1 MRRLLAITGPALLV
15 SVGYMDPGNWATDL
29 EGGARFGYQ
38 LLWVLVLSNIIALL
52 LQMLS
57 ARLGIVTGL
66 SLAQSCR
73 SHYAPGFSFPLWLL
87 AEVAIVACDMAELL
101 GSAVALNMLF
111 GIPLITGALL
121 TALDVLLLLA
131 LQRSGM
137 RALEACVL
145 SLLLVIA
152 LCMGFEMIVANPPIG
167 ELASGL
173 IPRIDGA
180 SLYIAIGMLGATV
193 MPHNLYLHSALV
205 PHAPAGHATKAQRK
219 RLLRSSAKTT
229 WLALNIAL
237 LINAAILIVA
247 AAVFAG
253 RAAPVTDLRDAH
265 QLLTPLTGASLASV
279 LFAIALLCAGQSA
292 TLTGTLAGQVVMEG
306 FMQLK
311 ISPFARRA
319 LTRGVAIVPAVV
331 ALGLSGEG
339 ATTSLLVASQ
349 VVLSL
354 QLPFAVIPLIR
365 FTSSQRIMGEH
376 VIGATMRR
384 AAQACALL
392 VIGANIVLVVDVI
405 GSWSERAPLAAAIF
419 AAFALLGLVFL
430 AVIAWA
436 PLHHA
441 TPASTREERA
451 PVHPPQPLGGQ
462 RVNP

>member
-38 LLWVLVLSNIIALL
+38 LLWVLVLSNLIALL

-66 SLAQSCR
+66 SLAQSCHA
-73 SHYAPGFSFPLWLL
+73 HYAPGFSLPLWLL

-131 LQRSGM
+131 FQRGGV
-137 RALEACVL
+137 RTLEACVF

-152 LCMGFEMIVANPPIG
+152 LCMAFELVVANPPLG
-167 ELASGL
+167 QLASGL
-173 IPRIDGA
+173 VPRIDGA

-205 PHAPAGHATKAQRK
+205 PHAPVGRATKEERT
-219 RLLRSSAKTT
+219 RLLRSSARST

-237 LINAAILIVA
+237 LINVAILILA
-247 AAVFAG
+247 ASVFAD
-253 RAAPVTDLRDAH
+253 RASPVTDLSEAH
-265 QLLTPLTGASLASV
+265 KLLTPLTGAAFASV
-279 LFAIALLCAGQSA
+279 LFAVALLCAGQSA
-292 TLTGTLAGQVVMEG
+292 TLTGTLAGQIVMEG

-311 ISPFARRA
+311 VSPFVRRTM
-319 LTRGVAIVPAVV
+319 TRCVAIVPAVL
-331 ALGLSGEG
+331 ALWLSGDG

-365 FTSSQRIMGEH
+365 FASSKHIMGEH
-376 VIGATMRR
+376 VIGPTTRR

-392 VIGANIVLVVDVI
+392 VISANIALVVDVI
-405 GSWSERAPLAAAIF
+405 GDWYVRAPVAASIF
-419 AAFALLGLVFL
+419 AAFAVLGLVFL
-430 AVIAWA
+430 GVITWA
-436 PLHHA
+436 PLRDA
-441 TPASTREERA
+441 APAS
-451 PVHPPQPLGGQ
+451 PPPGARLLQPLPSHVLS
-462 RVNP
+462 RES

>member
-73 SHYAPGFSFPLWLL
+73 AHYAPGHSLPLWLL

-101 GSAVALNMLF
+101 GSAIALNMLF

-131 LQRSGM
+131 LQRHGM

-145 SLLLVIA
+145 SMLIVIA
-152 LCMGFEMIVANPPIG
+152 GCMAVEFFIADPPLM

-173 IPRIDGA
+173 VPRIDGA

-205 PHAPAGHATKAQRK
+205 PHARVGHATKEQRK
-219 RLLRSSAKTT
+219 KLLRSSALST

-237 LINAAILIVA
+237 LINASILVVA
-247 AAVFAG
+247 AAVFSDRG
-253 RAAPVTDLRDAH
+253 APVTDLRDAH
-265 QLLTPLTGASLASV
+265 QLLTPLTGAAFASV
-279 LFAIALLCAGQSA
+279 LFAVALLCAGQSA

-306 FMQLK
+306 FMHFK
-311 ISPFARRA
+311 ISPFARRT
-319 LTRGVAIVPAVV
+319 LTRCVAIVPAVV
-331 ALGLSGEG
+331 ALSIAGDE
-339 ATTSLLVASQ
+339 ATTPMLVASQ

-365 FTSSQRIMGEH
+365 FTSSPQIMSEH
-376 VIGATMRR
+376 VIGAPMKR

-392 VIGANIVLVVDVI
+392 VITANAILVVHVI
-405 GSWSERAPLAAAIF
+405 ADWYARSPVGASIF
-419 AAFALLGLVFL
+419 AAFAVLGLGFL

-436 PLHHA
+436 PLRFGERA
-441 TPASTREERA
+441 TPPIVDGSLS
-451 PVHPPQPLGGQ
+451 PQV
-462 RVNP
+462 VNS